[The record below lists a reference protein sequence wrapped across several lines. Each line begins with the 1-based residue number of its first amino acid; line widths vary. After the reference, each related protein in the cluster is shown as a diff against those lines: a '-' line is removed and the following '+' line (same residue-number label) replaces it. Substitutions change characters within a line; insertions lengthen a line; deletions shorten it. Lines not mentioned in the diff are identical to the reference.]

1 METAHTTLTIN
12 DAPVLFL
19 YPEDFERYLPAL
31 NLTQKNVSSEGKIY
45 LEACAK
51 NIETLLHS
59 HCHAE
64 SLLSL
69 RTKMIDRLII
79 SLFNLATGEARTL
92 SKNNLERATL
102 MAQGGYGR
110 QEMNLHSDLDLLFI
124 YSKKKGIYIKTLTEK
139 MLYRLW
145 DLGLDVGYATRT
157 VAECKRGLF
166 EDVTIMTS
174 LLDARYLSGNQE
186 LADLL
191 LKTIRKTLKPESAQ
205 KKLIRVKLDE
215 WKGRIE
221 KSGGSVFM
229 LEPHVRDSLG
239 GLRDLQLPLWLAKI
253 KGWPGTY
260 ENFLEQGDLK
270 SDDYQSLMTARNF
283 LWRVRN
289 ELHLLVG
296 KKVDILTFAQ
306 QETIALN
313 MGYQD
318 ASGILAV
325 ERFMQD
331 YYRYAKQI
339 ASITETLIRRISATS
354 SRFRLLQRFKSKPVD
369 AVFTILDDQI
379 TLRRKVDFLKKPITL
394 IQIFELVQNKGLPIH
409 PETKD
414 LIRSSL
420 HLMDDAFRSDTENVK
435 IFGKILNRYQNLGMT
450 FREMNE
456 THFLEEFLPE
466 FKKILCRVQHDVYHV
481 YTVDAHSIF
490 AVGELSRLSSG
501 DYDDKFEKYRLLL
514 NEISQ
519 PKLLSLGLFLH
530 DIGKGE
536 GGNHSIKGAVTG
548 NAITA
553 RLGFSTE
560 EQKTVEFL
568 IMSHLLMP
576 HLSQRRD
583 LEDQE
588 LIIQFARSMG
598 TMDRLNMLFL
608 LTWADIRAVGPNT
621 WSDWKGAL
629 LERLY
634 DKTKEVITRG
644 EFSKGDSPKEKTRE
658 RIDRMKMTL
667 LDKMGEKYKRE
678 KVQHFL
684 SMMPPRYFF
693 AVNDE
698 EVERHIQIFI
708 KGKDEQVAVSSRIL
722 SELAM
727 NELQIYT
734 LNTPRV
740 LAQVTGICLAYALN
754 ILKVDLFQTTDGHVL
769 VVVGLTNAQGQA
781 IRREDYFKELATSL
795 KEVMF
800 GKTKVEELIARRKVP
815 DYLAKKPVQKAESRV
830 AVDND
835 VSAYYTVIDV
845 YAHDRLGLLYDIMR
859 VLNQQGCYVDVSKI
873 STKVEQVSDV
883 FYVKDIFGKK
893 IILKEKLAQ
902 IKEALLATLNVE

>member
-1 METAHTTLTIN
+1 METAHTEIIKE
-12 DAPVLFL
+12 P
-19 YPEDFERYLPAL
+19 LPPL
-31 NLTQKNVSSEGKIY
+31 NLTKENASLDGKIY
-45 LEACAK
+45 LEKCAK
-51 NIETLLHS
+51 NIEILLHS

-69 RTKMIDRLII
+69 RTKMIDKLII
-79 SLFNLATGEARTL
+79 SLFNLATSEALPL
-92 SKNNLERATL
+92 SKNNSEKATL

-124 YSKKKGIYIKTLTEK
+124 YPKKKGAYIKTLTEK
-139 MLYRLW
+139 LLYRLW

-174 LLDARYLSGNQE
+174 LLDARYLCGNQK
-186 LADLL
+186 LAETL
-191 LKTIRKTLKPESAQ
+191 LKTIRKTLKSESAQ
-205 KKLIRVKLDE
+205 KKLIHVKLDE

-239 GLRDLQLPLWLAKI
+239 GLRDLQLPLWLTKI
-253 KGWPGTY
+253 KGRAGTY
-260 ENFLEQGDLK
+260 EDFLEQRDLK
-270 SDDYQSLMTARNF
+270 PDDYQSLMTARNF

-296 KKVDILTFAQ
+296 KKVDILHFAQ
-306 QETIALN
+306 QETIAFR

-339 ASITETLIRRISATS
+339 ASITETLIRHLTVTS
-354 SRFRLLQRFKSKPVD
+354 SRFRLLQRFKAKSVD
-369 AVFTILDDQI
+369 AIFTILDDQI
-379 TLRRKVDFLKKPITL
+379 TLRHKGNFLKKPATL
-394 IQIFELVQNKGLPIH
+394 IQIFELVQDKGLPLH

-420 HLMDDAFRSDTENVK
+420 HLIDDAFRSHPDHVK
-435 IFGKILNRYQNLGMT
+435 VFGKILNRYQNLGMT

-456 THFLEEFLPE
+456 THVLEEFLPE

-490 AVGELSRLSSG
+490 AVDELSRLHKG

-519 PKLLSLGLFLH
+519 PKLLTLGLFLH

-548 NAITA
+548 NAITS
-553 RLGFSTE
+553 RLGFSTD

-644 EFSKGDSPKEKTRE
+644 EFSKGDLPKEKTRE
-658 RIDRMKMTL
+658 RVDRVKTAL
-667 LDKMGEKYKRE
+667 IE
-678 KVQHFL
+678 KVGDRFKKEEVQRFL
-684 SMMPPRYFF
+684 GIMPPRYFF
-693 AVNDE
+693 TVNDDE
-698 EVERHIQIFI
+698 FENNLQLFI
-708 KGKDEQVAVSSRIL
+708 KEKDEKIAVQSRIL
-722 SELAM
+722 SDLSM

-734 LNTPRV
+734 LNTPKV

-754 ILKVDLFQTTDGHVL
+754 ILKVDLFQTTDGHVFVL
-769 VVVGLTNAQGQA
+769 IGLTNAQGQA

-800 GKTKVEELIARRKVP
+800 GKTKVEELIALRKVP
-815 DYLAKKPVQKAESRV
+815 DYLAKKPVQKARNRV

-835 VSAYYTVIDV
+835 VSAYYTVIDI
-845 YAHDRLGLLYDIMR
+845 YAHDRLGLLFDIMQT
-859 VLNQQGCYVDVSKI
+859 LNQQGCYVDVSKI

-902 IKEALLATLNVE
+902 IKEALLATLNME